1 MIGIGANVGHGLS
14 TSYTSNNDSLNC
26 LTFRCSDGQVSMAG
40 RNTLEFKYRVAKR
53 VICTAAK

>member
-1 MIGIGANVGHGLS
+1 MSGIGADGGLGLS
-14 TSYTSNNDSLNC
+14 TSYTSNNDSLNSP
-26 LTFRCSDGQVSMAG
+26 TFRYSDGHVSMAG